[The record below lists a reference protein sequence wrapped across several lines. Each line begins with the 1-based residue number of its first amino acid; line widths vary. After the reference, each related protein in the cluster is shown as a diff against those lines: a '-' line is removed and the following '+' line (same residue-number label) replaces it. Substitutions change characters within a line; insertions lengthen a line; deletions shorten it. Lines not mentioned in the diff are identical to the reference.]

1 MVVRNGT
8 FNYSNIIEKVSY
20 HLLLHLVVV
29 FKSEMLNLNLNI
41 DSKPKKKKQTKHCIY
56 SQFGWVD
63 HAFATLAAI
72 PDHIV
77 SFSQYMIYSS
87 KEKRKKKGITHRF
100 SIRPNNNAFTS

>member
-41 DSKPKKKKQTKHCIY
+41 DSKQKKKNKLST
-56 SQFGWVD
+56 V
-63 HAFATLAAI
+63 
-72 PDHIV
+72 
-77 SFSQYMIYSS
+77 
-87 KEKRKKKGITHRF
+87 
-100 SIRPNNNAFTS
+100 FTRNLDESTMHSLL